1 MCKNLISLNLENRFF
16 LYSGF
21 YTRRTVEHKKD
32 LSVLLCIQGESVTKS
47 STKLNQQ
54 NESFCESREKLLISG
69 DRYSI
74 EPERHQINTGF
85 SLAVFLHKSLASM
98 LAERVS
104 SKFHIF
110 LYSFTFW
117 PNIHFQTDSH
127 PLKGVYLLN
136 SLNSGRVKSNTK
148 QFYKQLTRFRTFL
161 GFRSCHTQ
169 PPTGKIKNGHAR
181 KSSPCAVTPLSS
193 YYITLTSA

>member
-1 MCKNLISLNLENRFF
+1 MCKNLISLNPENRFF

-69 DRYSI
+69 DRYRI
-74 EPERHQINTGF
+74 EPERYQINTGF

-98 LAERVS
+98 LADNV
-104 SKFHIF
+104 
-110 LYSFTFW
+110 
-117 PNIHFQTDSH
+117 
-127 PLKGVYLLN
+127 
-136 SLNSGRVKSNTK
+136 
-148 QFYKQLTRFRTFL
+148 L
-161 GFRSCHTQ
+161 G
-169 PPTGKIKNGHAR
+169 
-181 KSSPCAVTPLSS
+181 
-193 YYITLTSA
+193 